1 MSTHTLK
8 QLTMRN
14 QMKWNRVI
22 SSAVYLLL
30 MMLFLP
36 ARLSATDEVTKK
48 VLIVV
53 EGNGDI
59 HGVPMASGRQLANL
73 LGHFRTQYFI
83 EPVTKYTAH
92 EFNKYDITFYLG
104 DSFKNAVPNVFLQDV
119 MHTEKNVVWF
129 NTGFIEFSR
138 TYDVQKKFGFSV
150 SNVDSVTFFD
160 AVKSKGKT
168 FTKLDGTVEAIKIS
182 NLKQVTVL
190 ATAYSNTKKVEVPY
204 IVKSKNLYYFADS
217 PFSYATS
224 TDRYLL
230 MADMLHDIL
239 KENHSES
246 HPALI
251 RIEDI
256 SAMDNPAKLQQIAD
270 MLYSKHIPFLVGVI
284 PFYVNPG
291 TGVRLSLSDRPE
303 MVEALKYM
311 VQKGATIVMHG
322 STHQYKGTT
331 AADFEFWDAMTNQ
344 PIKGETKAGI
354 ENKLDAGIR
363 ELVKC
368 GLYPLLW
375 ETPHYTASF
384 LLYQTVPEFF
394 STAMEPRLAIEN
406 AIQSQYFPYIINR
419 DIFGQ
424 QIIPEDMGYIPFSS
438 DKEVSREAVRNILKS
453 AAVIHQVRDGFASCF
468 FHEFLDLDLLDEV
481 TNGISALGFTYVD
494 MKQYSHTVKLGNN
507 SIILTGSQHISL
519 HLEDQYLVESI
530 FDPQGNLKEQQYSSN
545 RITGKFEKNVE
556 LKPGEIYFA
565 MPAEVREHTLSFMEK
580 AKRNVKN
587 FFTSVIPTE
596 KKWKES
602 RPVIL
607 WNHHSLSDKFCD
619 QASLASVFRSLNIR
633 LDTIFVGQS
642 INLKKYNLL
651 IAPAAALDS
660 LRQNDIERILTFVS
674 AGGNIIT
681 DGKSALAGMLGI
693 RFAKNTT
700 MISKVRD
707 HYYPEEHITW
717 PNPVPAFKYESDGD
731 DIVFCYD
738 EVSKFP
744 LVIGRNIDKGKM
756 IFISS
761 LFDPY
766 TQGGYSLYPYLMI
779 YTQEYFNLRP
789 IVRRNKLEAYF
800 DPGFRVTFSVESLV
814 RQWVEQGIHIVHAA
828 AWHFYPKFAY
838 DYKRL
843 IDLAHANGILVYAW
857 MEPPQVSQDFYNSH
871 PAWREKNYLN
881 CEVRPSWRYPVALTD
896 DACLN
901 AATTEYLSI
910 LNRYDWDGVNLAE
923 LYFEAGKGFEDA
935 ELFTPMHPSAK
946 NEFKKGHGFEP
957 DKLFDPASQY
967 YWKKNSAA
975 KTAFINYRAEKLSRI
990 YDHFLREL
998 SKFCSKRNG
1007 FDLMV
1012 TCMDSYGSPELRE
1025 NIGVDMDNILAL
1037 QHKYNFRL
1045 QIEDPENR
1053 WSSDPNRYYE
1063 IGRAY
1068 LAKLRDSSMLSLDL
1082 NILNFRKPDSLG
1094 AFSTAIQ
1101 TGAESYQLVNA
1112 AARGAGR
1119 FTIYSEASINQQDLA
1134 LMPYAAAAQ
1143 VQYSPIEGG
1152 MIFNSPY
1159 SFTIKLPSE
1168 YHIINLDGYLTTSSR
1183 DNSFFIPA
1191 GTHKVIFSNG
1201 EITQFSTREF
1211 QTKILSF
1218 TGNILSASYGMRNLK
1233 IAYEVTG
1240 RNILS
1245 LNQIPTEVKVD
1256 GSDIAFTVMK
1266 GNDCYSIYLPPGK
1279 HYAEIII
1286 GNDLLFGV
1294 NVASLWSSVVI
1305 VAFSL
1310 LAVSALISMYIWV
1323 IVTRKRFAH

>member
-1 MSTHTLK
+1 M
-8 QLTMRN
+8 
-14 QMKWNRVI
+14 
-22 SSAVYLLL
+22 
-30 MMLFLP
+30 P
-36 ARLSATDEVTKK
+36 ARLSASDAAVKK

-73 LGHFRTQYFI
+73 LGHFHAQYTI
-83 EPVTKYTAH
+83 VPVAKYSAQQL
-92 EFNKYDITFYLG
+92 NKYDITFYLG
-104 DSFKNAVPNVFLQDV
+104 DSFKNPVPYVFLQDV
-119 MHTEKNVVWF
+119 YHTVKTIVWF

-138 TYDVQKKFGFSV
+138 IFDLQKQFGFNV
-150 SNVDSVTFFD
+150 SNVDSVTFYD
-160 AVKSKGKT
+160 TVKSKGKT
-168 FTKLDGTVEAIKIS
+168 FTKLDGTIEAIRIS
-182 NLKQVTVL
+182 SPRKVSVL
-190 ATAYSNTKKVEVPY
+190 ATAYSSAKKTEMPY

-239 KENHSES
+239 GENHAES

-256 SAMDNPAKLQQIAD
+256 SAMDNPDKLRQIAD
-270 MLYSKHIPFLVGVI
+270 LLYRKHIPFLVGVI

-291 TGVRLSLSDRPE
+291 TGVRLSLSERPE

-419 DIFGQ
+419 DVFGER
-424 QIIPEDMGYIPFSS
+424 IYPENMGYIPFNA
-438 DKEVSREAVRNILKS
+438 DKEVSREAVRKILKS
-453 AAVIHQVRDGFASCF
+453 AEAIHQVRDGFASCF

-481 TNGISALGFTYVD
+481 TSGITALGFTYVD
-494 MKQYSHTVKLGNN
+494 MKQYSHTVKLNN
-507 SIILTGSQHISL
+507 DFIILTGRQHISL
-519 HLEDQYLVESI
+519 QLKDQYLVESI
-530 FDPQGNLKEQQYSSN
+530 FKPDGELKEQKYSSD
-545 RITGKFEKNVE
+545 RISGKIEKTIE
-556 LKPGEIYFA
+556 LQPGEIYFA
-565 MPAEVREHTLSFMEK
+565 KPAEVKEHKLSFMEK
-580 AKRNVKN
+580 VKSRVKN
-587 FFTSVIPTE
+587 FLTQVIPSV
-596 KKWKES
+596 KRWKAS

-607 WNHHSLSDKFCD
+607 WNHHSLGEKFCD
-619 QASLASVFRSLNIR
+619 QASLASAFRSLNIR
-633 LDTIFVGQS
+633 VDTIYVGQN
-642 INLKKYNLL
+642 IDLQNYNLL

-660 LRQNDIERILTFVS
+660 LKQDEIDRIITFVS
-674 AGGNIIT
+674 SGGNIIT
-681 DGKSALAGMLGI
+681 DGKSALAGLLGI
-693 RFAKNTT
+693 RFASNEI
-700 MISKVRD
+700 MIRKVRD
-707 HYYPEEHITW
+707 HYFPEEHITW
-717 PNPVPAFKYESDGD
+717 PNPVAAFKFEPEYD
-731 DIVFCYD
+731 DITFCYD
-738 EVSKFP
+738 EATRFP
-744 LVIGRNIDKGKM
+744 LIIGRNIDKGKM

-766 TQGGYSLYPYLMI
+766 TESGYSLYPYLMI
-779 YTQEYFNLRP
+779 YMQEFLNLRP
-789 IVRRNKLEAYF
+789 IVRRNKLETYF
-800 DPGFRVTFSVESLV
+800 DPGFRTAFSVESLV
-814 RQWVEQGIHIVHAA
+814 SQWVQQGIHIVHAA
-828 AWHFYPKFAY
+828 AWHIYPKYTY

-857 MEPPQVSQDFYNSH
+857 VEPPQVSQAFYNTH
-871 PAWREKNYLN
+871 PEWREKNYLN
-881 CEVRPSWRYPVALTD
+881 RDVRPSWRYPVALTD

-923 LYFEAGKGFEDA
+923 LYFEAGKGFDDA

-946 NEFKKGHGFEP
+946 NEFKKYYGFAPE
-957 DKLFDPASQY
+957 KLFDPATQY
-967 YWKKNSAA
+967 YWKKNTAA
-975 KTAFINYRAEKLSRI
+975 KNAFINYRTEKLNRI
-990 YDHFLREL
+990 YDRFLREF
-998 SKFCSKRNG
+998 SKFRSKKNG

-1012 TCMDSYGSPELRE
+1012 TCMDGYGSPELRE

-1037 QHKYNFRL
+1037 QNKYKFRL
-1045 QIEDPENR
+1045 QVEDPENR
-1053 WSSDPNRYYE
+1053 WSNDPNRYFTMGSSYQ
-1063 IGRAY
+1063 
-1068 LAKLRDSSMLSLDL
+1068 AKLRDSSLLSLDL
-1082 NILNFRKPDSLG
+1082 NILSFRKPDSLKG
-1094 AFSTAIQ
+1094 FSTTIQ
-1101 TGAESYQLVNA
+1101 TGVESYLLVNA

-1134 LMPYAAAAQ
+1134 LLPYAAAAQ
-1143 VQYSPIEGG
+1143 VQYSDVNGG

-1159 SFTIKLPSE
+1159 SFTLKLPSE
-1168 YHIINLDGYLTTSSR
+1168 YREIILDGYMTTSSR

-1191 GTHKVIFSNG
+1191 GVHKVIFSEG
-1201 EITQFSTREF
+1201 EITGFSTREF

-1218 TGNILSASYGMRNLK
+1218 TGNILAAAYGVKDLE
-1233 IAYEVTG
+1233 ITYEAEG
-1240 RNILS
+1240 RNILT
-1245 LNQIPTEVKVD
+1245 LNQAPTAIMID
-1256 GSDIAFTVMK
+1256 GKSIDFTAMK
-1266 GNDCYSIYLPPGK
+1266 GNDCYSVFLPPGK
-1279 HYAEIII
+1279 HYAEITL
-1286 GNDLLFGV
+1286 GNDFSFGV
-1294 NVASLWSSVVI
+1294 NFASLWSAVVI
-1305 VAFSL
+1305 ATFGFF
-1310 LAVSALISMYIWV
+1310 AVLTLIIMYMWV
-1323 IVTRKRFAH
+1323 KLTRKNFGY

>member
-1 MSTHTLK
+1 MSG
-8 QLTMRN
+8 
-14 QMKWNRVI
+14 RVFTI
-22 SSAVYLLL
+22 AACVVLMLLS
-30 MMLFLP
+30 MP
-36 ARLSATDEVTKK
+36 TRLYATDAAVKK

-73 LGHFRTQYFI
+73 LGHFHTQYFI
-83 EPVTKYTAH
+83 EAVTKYTAH
-92 EFNKYDITFYLG
+92 ELNKYDITFYLG
-104 DSFKNAVPNVFLQDV
+104 DSFKNPVPNVFLQDV
-119 MHTEKNVVWF
+119 YHTEKPIVWV

-138 TYDVQKKFGFSV
+138 TCDLQKKFGFTV
-150 SNVDSVTFFD
+150 SNVDSLTFFNS
-160 AVKSKGKT
+160 VKSKGKV
-168 FTKLDGTVEAIKIS
+168 FTKLDGTIEAIRIT
-182 NLKQVTVL
+182 NPKQVNVL
-190 ATAYSNTKKVEVPY
+190 ATAYSSAKKVEVPY

-239 KENHSES
+239 KENHPES

-256 SAMDNPAKLQQIAD
+256 SAMDNPAKLHQIAD
-270 MLYSKHIPFLVGVI
+270 LLYRKHIPFLVGVI

-291 TGVRLSLSDRPE
+291 TGVRLSLSERPE

-344 PIKGETKAGI
+344 PIKGETKSGI
-354 ENKLDAGIR
+354 ETKLDAGLH

-419 DIFGQ
+419 DVFGQ
-424 QIIPEDMGYIPFSS
+424 RIYPENMGYIPFSA

-453 AAVIHQVRDGFASCF
+453 AAAIHQVRDGFAACF
-468 FHEFLDLDLLDEV
+468 FHEFLDLDLLDEL
-481 TNGISALGFTYVD
+481 TDGIQALGFTYVD
-494 MKQYSHTVKLGNN
+494 MKQFSHTVKLNKS

-519 HLEDQYLVESI
+519 QLDDQYLVESI
-530 FDPQGNLKEQQYSSN
+530 FEPNGDLKEQKYSTN
-545 RITGKFEKNVE
+545 RITGKFEKTVE
-556 LKPGEIYFA
+556 LKPGELYFA
-565 MPAEVREHTLSFMEK
+565 APAEVREHKLSFMER
-580 AKRNVKN
+580 AKRDVKN
-587 FFTSVIPTE
+587 FFTNVLPIE
-596 KKWKES
+596 KKWKAS
-602 RPVIL
+602 KPVIL
-607 WNHHSLSDKFCD
+607 WNHHSLGEKFCD

-633 LDTIFVGQS
+633 IDTIYVGQT
-642 INLKKYNLL
+642 INLKNYNLL
-651 IAPAAALDS
+651 LAPAAALDS
-660 LRQNDIERILTFVS
+660 LKKDDIEQIQAFVS

-681 DGKSALAGMLGI
+681 DGKSALAGLLGI
-693 RFAKNTT
+693 RFANNTK
-700 MISKVRD
+700 MVRKVHD
-707 HYYPEEHITW
+707 HYFPEEHIIW
-717 PNPVPAFKYESDGD
+717 PNPVPAFKYEVESD

-738 EVSKFP
+738 EASGFP

-761 LFDPY
+761 LFDPNS
-766 TQGGYSLYPYLMI
+766 QFGYSLYPYLMI
-779 YTQEYFNLRP
+779 YAQEFFNLRP

-800 DPGFRVTFSVESLV
+800 DPGFRTTYSVESLV
-814 RQWVEQGIHIVHAA
+814 SQWVKQGIHIVHAA

-857 MEPPQVSQDFYNSH
+857 MEPPQVSQAFYNAH
-871 PAWREKNYLN
+871 PEWREKNYLN
-881 CEVRPSWRYPVALTD
+881 HDVRPSWRYPVALTD

-923 LYFEAGKGFEDA
+923 LYFEAGRGFEDA
-935 ELFTPMHPSAK
+935 ELFTPMHPSAR
-946 NEFKKGHGFEP
+946 NEFIREHGFEP
-957 DKLFDPASQY
+957 DKLFDPASPY
-967 YWKKNSAA
+967 YWKKNVSA
-975 KTAFINYRAEKLSRI
+975 KNTFINYRVEKLNRI

-998 SKFCSKRNG
+998 SKFCSRRKG

-1012 TCMDSYGSPELRE
+1012 TCMDGYGSPELRE
-1025 NIGVDMDNILAL
+1025 NIGIDMDNILAL
-1037 QHKYNFRL
+1037 QNTYNFRL
-1045 QIEDPENR
+1045 QVEDPESR
-1053 WSSDPNRYYE
+1053 WSSDPDRYYT
-1063 IGRAY
+1063 IGHSY
-1068 LAKLRDSSMLSLDL
+1068 QAKLRDPRMLSLDL
-1082 NILNFRKPDSLG
+1082 NILNFRKLDSLS
-1094 AFSTAIQ
+1094 AFASTIQ
-1101 TGAESYQLVNA
+1101 TGAESYQLINA

-1134 LMPYAAAAQ
+1134 LLPYAAAAQ
-1143 VQYSPIEGG
+1143 VEYSHIEGG

-1159 SFTIKLPSE
+1159 SFTIKLPPE
-1168 YHIINLDGYLTTSSR
+1168 YQEILIDGYLTTSAR

-1191 GTHKVIFSNG
+1191 GSHKVIFSDG
-1201 EITQFSTREF
+1201 KITGFSTREF

-1218 TGNILSASYGMRNLK
+1218 TGNILSASYGMKDVK
-1233 IAYEVTG
+1233 IVYEAAG

-1245 LNQIPTEVKVD
+1245 LNQLPTEVKID
-1256 GSDIAFTVMK
+1256 GSNIAFTVLK
-1266 GNDCYSIYLPPGK
+1266 GNDCFSIFLPPGK
-1279 HYAEIII
+1279 HYAEITI
-1286 GNDLLFGV
+1286 GNDFLFGV
-1294 NVASLWSSVVI
+1294 NVASLWSSVAI
-1305 VAFSL
+1305 
-1310 LAVSALISMYIWV
+1310 AVFGFCAVTMLIFMYLWIK
-1323 IVTRKRFAH
+1323 ITRKIM

>member
-1 MSTHTLK
+1 MSTPLPTQHTIRHS
-8 QLTMRN
+8 TTSGRTF
-14 QMKWNRVI
+14 VI
-22 SSAVYLLL
+22 AACAALILLL
-30 MMLFLP
+30 LP
-36 ARLSATDEVTKK
+36 IRLQGADETAKK

-53 EGNGDI
+53 EGSGDI

-73 LGHFRTQYFI
+73 LGHFHTRYVI
-83 EPVTKYTAH
+83 EPAAKYTSH
-92 EFNKYDITFYLG
+92 ELNKYDFIFYLG
-104 DSFKNAVPNVFLQDV
+104 DTFKNPVPYAFLQDV
-119 MHTEKNVVWF
+119 YHTTKTVVWF

-138 TYDVQKKFGFSV
+138 AFDLQKKFGFNV
-150 SNVDSVTFFD
+150 GNVDSVTFFNS
-160 AVKSKGKT
+160 VKSRGKV

-182 NLKQVTVL
+182 NPKQVNVL
-190 ATAYSNTKKVEVPY
+190 ATAYSSNKKVEVPY

-239 KENHSES
+239 GEHHAES
-246 HPALI
+246 HSALI

-256 SAMDNPAKLQQIAD
+256 SAMDNPAKLREIAD
-270 MLYSKHIPFLVGVI
+270 LLYRKNIPFLVGVI

-291 TGVRLSLSDRPE
+291 TGVRLSLSERPE

-344 PIKGETKAGI
+344 PIKGETKSGI
-354 ENKLDAGIR
+354 ENKLDAGIH

-419 DIFGQ
+419 DVFGTR
-424 QIIPEDMGYIPFSS
+424 IYPENMGYIPFSA

-453 AAVIHQVRDGFASCF
+453 AATIHQVRDGFASCF
-468 FHEFLDLDLLDEV
+468 FHEFLDLDLLDEL
-481 TNGISALGFTYVD
+481 TDGITALGFTYVD
-494 MKQYSHTVKLGNN
+494 MKHFSHTVKFGKS
-507 SIILTGSQHISL
+507 SIILTGNQQISL
-519 HLEDQYLVESI
+519 NLEDQYLVESI
-530 FDPQGNLKEQQYSSN
+530 IEPDGSLKEQKYSSN
-545 RITGKFEKNVE
+545 RITGKFERTIK

-565 MPAEVREHTLSFMEK
+565 APAEVREHKLSFMEK
-580 AKRNVKN
+580 AKREVKKL
-587 FFTSVIPTE
+587 FTSVVPME
-596 KKWKES
+596 NKWKEL

-607 WNHHSLSDKFCD
+607 WNHYSLEEKFCD
-619 QASLASVFRSLNIR
+619 QASLASVFRSLNVR
-633 LDTIFVGQS
+633 VDTIYVGQK
-642 INLKKYNLL
+642 IDLKKYNLL

-660 LRQNDIERILTFVS
+660 LKKDDVELILTFVS

-681 DGKSALAGMLGI
+681 DGKSALAGLFGI
-693 RFAKNTT
+693 RFAKNTA
-700 MISKVRD
+700 MIRKVRD
-707 HYYPEEHITW
+707 HYFPEERITW
-717 PNPVPAFKYESDGD
+717 PNPVPAVKYETESD

-738 EVSKFP
+738 EASKFP
-744 LVIGRNIDKGKM
+744 LIIGRNIDKGKM

-766 TQGGYSLYPYLMI
+766 TQQGYSLYPYLMI
-779 YTQEYFNLRP
+779 YAQEFFNLRP

-814 RQWVEQGIHIVHAA
+814 SQWVKQGIHIVHAA

-857 MEPPQVSQDFYNSH
+857 MEPPQVSQAFYNAH
-871 PAWREKNYLN
+871 PEWREKNYLN
-881 CEVRPSWRYPVALTD
+881 REIRPSWRYPVALTD

-901 AATTEYLSI
+901 AATKEYLSI

-923 LYFEAGKGFEDA
+923 LYFEAGRGFEDA
-935 ELFTPMHPSAK
+935 ELFTPMHPSARD
-946 NEFKKGHGFEP
+946 EFKKVNGFEA
-957 DKLFDPASQY
+957 DKLFDPASPY
-967 YWKKNSAA
+967 YWKKNTSA
-975 KTAFINYRAEKLSRI
+975 KNSFINYRVEKLTRI
-990 YDHFLREL
+990 YDRFLREIT
-998 SKFCSKRNG
+998 KFSAKKNG

-1012 TCMDSYGSPELRE
+1012 TCMDGYGSPELRE
-1025 NIGVDMDNILAL
+1025 NIGVDMNNILAL
-1037 QHKYNFRL
+1037 QNKYNFRL
-1045 QIEDPENR
+1045 QVEDPENK
-1053 WSSDPNRYYE
+1053 WSSDPSRYYS

-1068 LAKLRDSSMLSLDL
+1068 IAKLRDSSKLALDL

-1094 AFSTAIQ
+1094 AFPTAIQ
-1101 TGAESYQLVNA
+1101 TGTESYQLVNA

-1152 MIFNSPY
+1152 LLFTSPY
-1159 SFTIKLPSE
+1159 SFTLKLPPE
-1168 YHIINLDGYLTTSSR
+1168 YKEIVLDGYMTTSAR

-1191 GTHKVIFSNG
+1191 GTHKVIFSDG
-1201 EITQFSTREF
+1201 AIAEFSTREF

-1218 TGNILSASYGMRNLK
+1218 TGNILAASYGMKDIK
-1233 IAYEVTG
+1233 IVYEAEG

-1245 LNQIPTEVKVD
+1245 LNQIPTEVTID
-1256 GSDIAFTVMK
+1256 GKKIDFTVMK
-1266 GNDCYSIYLPPGK
+1266 GNDCYSIFLPPGK
-1279 HYAEIII
+1279 HYADITI
-1286 GNDLLFGV
+1286 GSDFLFSV
-1294 NVASLWSSVVI
+1294 NVASLWSSVAIAVFGFCA
-1305 VAFSL
+1305 VAT
-1310 LAVSALISMYIWV
+1310 LILMYLWV
-1323 IVTRKRFAH
+1323 KITRKKI